1 MTLPTTLPVH
11 IPGARSRSPK
21 AAADLERAE
30 ESTSRQGDSG
40 LTFWSVTAAL
50 GWYFEARERMHA
62 PQGVAPRGEIG
73 LDGKM
78 HRISVDGGQGGDLD
92 EVLSTLAT
100 IGQALDKLKAY
111 APRAHE
117 VVVWVVRD
125 GKSLSDLE
133 QPTGLSAASVSRER
147 DRGFAYLAGVWAG
160 SGLLR

>member
-1 MTLPTTLPVH
+1 MLNDLGQLEQRARHLYAPTMTSQSNGHTIHQCELVRDEL
-11 IPGARSRSPK
+11 A
-21 AAADLERAE
+21 
-30 ESTSRQGDSG
+30 
-40 LTFWSVTAAL
+40 
-50 GWYFEARERMHA
+50 EARERMHA